1 MFTVMFTHPLCAN
14 LDLWPDEVAVEQLPV
29 LDLVELADC
38 LPGNGI
44 VHFAAL
50 LTSLLL

>member
-1 MFTVMFTHPLCAN
+1 MFTHPLCAN
-14 LDLWPDEVAVEQLPV
+14 FDLWPDEVAVEQLPV
-29 LDLVELADC
+29 LDLVELADG